1 MWFVYLHCRDT
12 PEIEKKVSQILK
24 STLKKY
30 YIHFFTQIFIINDDD
45 TV

>member
-1 MWFVYLHCRDT
+1 MRSVYLHFRDI
-12 PEIEKKVSQILK
+12 PEIEKKVSQISK

-30 YIHFFTQIFIINDDD
+30 YINFFTQIFIINDDD